1 MNNVVKNF
9 KTTREMKDSKIEWIG
24 EIPKE
29 WKLPLLGAHFKERSE
44 KVSDKEYKPL
54 SVTKQGI
61 VPQLENVAKTD
72 NNDNRK
78 KICIN
83 DFVINSRSDRKGS
96 SGLSK
101 YEGSTSNIS
110 IVLELRDIF
119 PMYAHY
125 LLRSYGFVEEFYR
138 WGNGIVED
146 LWSTRYSSMKK
157 INIPFPPFHEQ
168 QAIANYLDEKV
179 GKIDNL
185 IAEQKI
191 ALEKWKEYKESLI
204 TETVTKGL
212 HSDDSKTWKMYKL
225 GDLGKY
231 KKGPFGSSLKIS
243 MFVEKG
249 DKTFK
254 VYEQKNAIKKD
265 ATIGEAYI
273 TLEDF
278 ENLKSFEVKEK
289 DIIVSCAGTI
299 GECYV
304 LPEKIEKGI
313 INQALMKVTVDDS
326 LEKDYFVKLLQVSLK
341 ELSKEFGNGSAI
353 KNIPPFSVLKKHKV
367 LVPSINRQKEILLF
381 LDEKCSKIDQTIE
394 QKQVLIQQLEEYKQ
408 SLIYEC
414 VTGKIEVRE
423 R

>member
-341 ELSKEFGNGSAI
+341 ELSKEFSNGSAI

-394 QKQVLIQQLEEYKQ
+394 QKQTLIKQLEEYKQ

-414 VTGKIEVRE
+414 VTGKRCVL
-423 R
+423 

>member
-289 DIIVSCAGTI
+289 DIIVSCTGTI

-341 ELSKEFGNGSAI
+341 ELSKEFSNGSAI

-394 QKQVLIQQLEEYKQ
+394 QKQTLIKQLEEYKQ

>member
-1 MNNVVKNF
+1 
-9 KTTREMKDSKIEWIG
+9 
-24 EIPKE
+24 
-29 WKLPLLGAHFKERSE
+29 
-44 KVSDKEYKPL
+44 
-54 SVTKQGI
+54 
-61 VPQLENVAKTD
+61 
-72 NNDNRK
+72 
-78 KICIN
+78 
-83 DFVINSRSDRKGS
+83 
-96 SGLSK
+96 
-101 YEGSTSNIS
+101 
-110 IVLELRDIF
+110 
-119 PMYAHY
+119 MYAHY

-341 ELSKEFGNGSAI
+341 ELSKEFSNGSAI

-394 QKQVLIQQLEEYKQ
+394 QKQTLIKQLEEYKQ

-414 VTGKIEVRE
+414 VTGKRCVEE
-423 R
+423 

>member
-125 LLRSYGFVEEFYR
+125 LLRSYVFVEEFYR

-185 IAEQKI
+185 IAEQKTAI
-191 ALEKWKEYKESLI
+191 ENWKEYKESLI

-341 ELSKEFGNGSAI
+341 ELSKEFSNGSAI

-394 QKQVLIQQLEEYKQ
+394 QKQVLIKQLEEYKQ

-414 VTGKIEVRE
+414 VTGKRCVKE